1 MRAVV
6 ISTIIICLLIGTQ
19 NALAYQSPE
28 YKKGYAEGVK
38 DAHALIFHQDK
49 LINYNAS
56 ESFGQGYVDGWRAT
70 CPEMGLA
77 LGPNGP
83 CESSMDVGTP

>member
-1 MRAVV
+1 MG
-6 ISTIIICLLIGTQ
+6 IQ
-19 NALAYQSPE
+19 NAMAQNSSD
-28 YKKGYAEGVK
+28 YKKGYDEGVK
-38 DAHALIFHQDK
+38 DAHAMVFHQIK
-49 LINYNAS
+49 LSNYNAS
-56 ESFGQGYVDGWRAT
+56 ESFGQGYIDGWRTT